1 MKIGIITVHRAYNY
15 GSVLQCYALQEYLKS
30 LGHDTWVIDYRQKWT
45 EAVYRVFS
53 WYYIWHFI
61 KLRDFRAIIDYVRK
75 YKQRK
80 IIINQQKTIFESFIK
95 RFNLTKPC
103 KRRVPSK
110 FDIYL
115 IGSDQLWTHQCV
127 GGEDKFYLGE
137 FKHSK
142 DSRIIGYSL
151 SASTTSLQRFGSE
164 RLKSI
169 IANFDKLSVREQ
181 GNAELIKTLTGVRL
195 PITIDP
201 TLLVNVDFWESMV
214 NHSWKDKNFIA
225 IYQARPV
232 VGDADY
238 LKHKALELSK
248 QLGCEIIDLRSMQ
261 YSVEDFISIIKYAKY
276 VLTTSYHAV
285 VFSVLM
291 ETPCYAIKLND
302 GFDVRYVDLLTD
314 LGLESELVNM
324 EFNPTAVNIS
334 FEGVKERISKY
345 KDSSVKF
352 LRGIR

>member
-30 LGHDTWVIDYRQKWT
+30 LGHDTWVIDYRQHWT

-53 WYYIWHFI
+53 WFYIWHFI
-61 KLRDFRAIIDYVRK
+61 QLRDFRAIIDYIRK
-75 YKQRK
+75 YKQRR
-80 IIINQQKTIFESFIK
+80 IVINQQKSIIETFIK

-103 KRRVPSK
+103 KRRVPQK

-142 DSRIIGYSL
+142 DSRIVGYSL
-151 SASTTSLQRFGSE
+151 SASTTSLYRFGSE

-169 IANFDKLSVREQ
+169 ISNFDKLSVREQ
-181 GNAELIKTLTGVRL
+181 GNSELIKALTGVEL
-195 PITIDP
+195 PVTIDP

-214 NHSWKDKNFIA
+214 NHSWKDRNFIA

-238 LKHKALELSK
+238 LKRKAMELSQ
-248 QLGCEIIDLRSMQ
+248 QLNCEVIDLRTMQ

-302 GFDVRYVDLLTD
+302 GFDVRYVDLLTE
-314 LGLESELVNM
+314 LGMESELVDM
-324 EFNPTAVNIS
+324 TFVPTPIHIC

-345 KDSSVKF
+345 RESSVKF
-352 LRGIR
+352 LTM